1 MKTKILATMGPGCD
15 SPETILELTK
25 AGMTIARRN
34 FSHAK
39 FDEVLETIERVKAA
53 NAELGTSVEVLQ
65 DLCGPRVRIGVI
77 NGDERQVT
85 EGEEIVFFT
94 TDAPEIQDSEIEIR
108 DNYLHTD
115 LSVGNFVLIDSGK
128 FKTEVTA
135 IDVDRQRITL
145 KFLNGGK
152 LESKKGINVPNVRL
166 TTASPT
172 EKDKTDIVFGKE
184 NNIKHV
190 AVSFVRDAQ
199 DIHNVRALLNP
210 DQFIWAKVEE
220 PIGVANIDEIIE
232 AADGIIVARGD
243 LGIEVDMEEIPFIQK
258 MMVKKCNDAG
268 KPVMVATQMLATM
281 VYNPRPTRAEV
292 SDIANAV
299 LDGTDYVWLSEESAQ
314 GKYPVEA
321 VKMLAKVAT
330 RAEEHIATGK

>member
-15 SPETILELTK
+15 SPETILELAK

-34 FSHAK
+34 FSHARY
-39 FDEVLETIERVKAA
+39 DEVEQTIERVNAA
-53 NAELGTSVEVLQ
+53 NEALGTKVAVLQ
-65 DLCGPRVRIGVI
+65 DLCGPRIRIGMI
-77 NGDERQVT
+77 PNDEMPVE
-85 EGEEIVFFT
+85 EGQEIVFYT
-94 TDAPEIQDSEIEIR
+94 TDAQNVQDGELEIR
-108 DNYLHTD
+108 DAFLHND
-115 LSVGNFVLIDSGK
+115 LKVGDHVLIDSGK

-135 IDVDRQRITL
+135 IDAANQRITL

-152 LESKKGINVPNVRL
+152 LESRKGINVPNVRL

-172 EKDKTDIVFGKE
+172 EKDKEDIIFGKE
-184 NNIKHV
+184 HGIKHV
-190 AVSFVRDAQ
+190 AISFVRDAQ
-199 DIHNVRALLNP
+199 DIKNVRALLDD
-210 DQFIWAKVEE
+210 DQFVWSKVEE

-232 AADGIIVARGD
+232 ASDGIIVARGD
-243 LGIEVDMEEIPFIQK
+243 LGIEVAMEEIPFIQK
-258 MMVKKCNDAG
+258 MMVKKCNEAG

-281 VYNPRPTRAEV
+281 VFNPRPTRAEV

-299 LDGTDYVWLSEESAQ
+299 LDGADYLWLSEESAQ

-330 RAEEHIATGK
+330 RSEKYLESGE

>member
-15 SPETILELTK
+15 SPETILELAK

-39 FDEVLETIERVKAA
+39 YDEVLQTIERVKAA
-53 NAELGTSVEVLQ
+53 NDAAGTDVQVLQ
-65 DLCGPRVRIGVI
+65 DLCGPRVRIGMI
-77 NGDERQVT
+77 PGDEQPVA
-85 EGEEIVFFT
+85 EGEEIIFYT
-94 TDAPEIQDSEIEIR
+94 TGAPDIQEGEIEIR
-108 DNYLHTD
+108 DEFLHND
-115 LSVGNFVLIDSGK
+115 LSIGDHVLIDSGK
-128 FKTEVTA
+128 FKTEVMA
-135 IDVDRQRITL
+135 INKETQRITL

-152 LESKKGINVPNVRL
+152 LESRKGINVPNVRL

-172 EKDKTDIVFGKE
+172 AKDKEDIEFGKQ

-190 AVSFVRDAQ
+190 AISFVRDAA
-199 DIHNVRALLNP
+199 DVNNVRALLDD
-210 DQFIWAKVEE
+210 DQFVWSKVEE

-232 AADGIIVARGD
+232 ASDGIIVARGD
-243 LGIEVDMEEIPFIQK
+243 LGIEIDMEEIPFIQK
-258 MMVKKCNDAG
+258 MMVKKCNAAG

-281 VYNPRPTRAEV
+281 VFNPRPTRAEV

-321 VKMLAKVAT
+321 VKMLATVAK
-330 RAEEHIATGK
+330 RAEEYLASGK